1 MPDQFYIVNPFS
13 SQAFEGSAVGVCILE
28 KPREL
33 EWMVGVARSL
43 NLTDAAF
50 LIAKSPNRFDLRC
63 IAGALEVDLG
73 ISATFAAAHVLFD
86 NRFVD
91 AERSIAFY
99 THGGPVSATIESGI
113 IEVNFPV
120 LPIESI
126 EPPEEILQAVDP
138 APLFTGRRGEDYAVQ
153 VSSESRLKK
162 IYPDLKMLD
171 ALGLHGLIIT
181 SEAPKGKAYDFAL
194 RTFQLKP
201 RQEAESALA
210 AWVYAA
216 LGPFWMTRFG
226 KAKMKAF
233 RHAPKSMVIPLEVD
247 GDRVKFF
254 GEAVTILHGELKL

>member
-1 MPDQFYIVNPFS
+1 MPDQIYIVNSFS
-13 SQAFEGSAVGVCILE
+13 SQPFEGSAVGVCILE

-33 EWMVGVARSL
+33 EWMVSIARSL
-43 NLTDAAF
+43 NLADAAF

-63 IAGALEVDLG
+63 IAGSIEVDLG
-73 ISATFAAAHVLFD
+73 ISATLAAAHILFD

-91 AERSIAFY
+91 TERSIAFY

-120 LPIESI
+120 LFIEPI

-138 APLFTGRRGEDYAVQ
+138 APVFTGRRGEDYIVQ

-171 ALGLHGLIIT
+171 ALGVHGLIIT
-181 SEAPKGKAYDFAL
+181 SEAPKGKAYDFAM

-201 RQEAESALA
+201 RYGAESALA
-210 AWVYAA
+210 GWAYAA
-216 LGPFWMTRFG
+216 LGPFWMARLG

-233 RHAPKSMVIPLEVD
+233 RHAPKSTVIPLEVD

-254 GEAVTILHGELKL
+254 GEAVTIVQGELKI